1 MPVFLHICMH
11 KKVSHPFHFVSTS
24 STHLRLTLPTLFYIL
39 RSYQD
44 KKSHFQFKS
53 KKNSLASI
61 TEKQTAEDWIKRAT
75 DTRALTSTVEL
86 ADLKKK
92 RANNQIAST
101 TSGKQLKRVSEEA
114 GHHAAGLRMIHNPPT
129 TAGYTYLDQMMV
141 SVLSMLLN
149 FTLTSAH

>member
-1 MPVFLHICMH
+1 MH

-101 TSGKQLKRVSEEA
+101 TSDEQLKRVSEEA
-114 GHHAAGLRMIHNPPT
+114 GHHAAGRLATR
-129 TAGYTYLDQMMV
+129 
-141 SVLSMLLN
+141 
-149 FTLTSAH
+149 